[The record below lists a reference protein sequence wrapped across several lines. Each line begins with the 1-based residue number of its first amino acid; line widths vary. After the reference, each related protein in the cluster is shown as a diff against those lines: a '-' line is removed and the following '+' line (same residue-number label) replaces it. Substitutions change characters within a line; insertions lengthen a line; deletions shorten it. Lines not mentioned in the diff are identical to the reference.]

1 MSRRE
6 VTFFAVRGFDFLKQI
21 DTIGNG
27 SSGRLSRIIP
37 RLQREGYVEVRTRR
51 VGGTFPH
58 EKTLR
63 IKLSDIEDEYED
75 GDLDRVLDDRQ
86 YQTIERA
93 VEDLQSKFRQNNNW
107 QYYRSVFI
115 DVDPLPWIRDNKITN
130 DYLKSVDASG
140 QIVEITPVYNYYA
153 GQYQNTIATDDIDER
168 ILPSI
173 YDNEICRILQ
183 ERDNDSFLGSPLSLR
198 NARSKCGDLLPQT
211 PEDWADFSRQL
222 RDNPANRNMSAN
234 ITLFPQS
241 EVREILDLHK
251 KKNLYPMYVD
261 ITFPTA
267 PTGPFMKAIGQA
279 KLSTTLFNQLMS
291 NRNKGPFVAVGKS
304 NTLVEVGGEEGVV
317 PQRID
322 INNRRP
328 RLYDRS
334 VTVEVQDIERIVLD
348 MVEQARSGDIEAA
361 GDIDFM
367 SLRGSERNLNQE
379 RGGCM
384 SLLDRVYLKAVTDR
398 IESIKERADKP
409 DLLDRAFGNNTIHP
423 KRITTNA
430 AQDLKEQFGQE
441 VIAYSVEKSGRMGLL
456 STHIFPNSDDLG
468 VLKFIDTQVKYDEEY
483 EYEVFAHVLTTSE
496 SGIIYVDPSRRR
508 RTHDIRTRSRKKLAV
523 VKVPIASE
531 SLTGPNNGGSFP
543 TIKILDRP
551 PIAPNFTFIPY
562 KGVKNKMLIKLE
574 RQTDELTGQRAVP
587 YISILSGD
595 RQRFQDRETYQ
606 RLENFDLP
614 DGHVEFKAE
623 GEDTVAVQI
632 FRTTEAPE
640 FTLDPEER
648 TITRLKQEAYFNF
661 SDNLYETVTAEE
673 GMAFTDTL
681 LPNTKYYYTF
691 RSVDINGNFSN
702 PTAIMQVEIIETE
715 GVTYPL
721 IKEYVPQ
728 RTEPDKQDSRK
739 LARFLQIRPSYLVSE
754 PLPSRIDDA
763 LVVGEGVA
771 DTTFGKHYKIRI
783 TSLDTGRQFD
793 LNCKFDK
800 IVITEEE

>member
-6 VTFFAVRGFDFLKQI
+6 ITFFAVRGFDFLKEI
-21 DTIGNG
+21 DTLGD
-27 SSGRLSRIIP
+27 GRFGRKV
-37 RLQREGYVEVRTRR
+37 RQLQRDGYIEVITSAA
-51 VGGTFPH
+51 GGTFPMR
-58 EKTLR
+58 KTLR
-63 IKLSDIEDEYED
+63 FNMGAIEDEADED
-75 GDLDRVLDDRQ
+75 VYIDDRDFDR
-86 YQTIERA
+86 IEGVIRR
-93 VEDLQSKFRQNNNW
+93 LQSKFRENNTW
-107 QYYRSVFI
+107 QSYRSVYI
-115 DVDPLPWIRDNKITN
+115 DMDPLPWIRDEKITN

-140 QIVEITPVYNYYA
+140 QVVEITPVYNYYA
-153 GQYQNTIATDDIDER
+153 GTYQQVIATPLIDER
-168 ILPSI
+168 LLPSI

-183 ERDNDSFLGSPLSLR
+183 ERDNDSFLGSPLSLQ

-211 PEDWADFSRQL
+211 PEDWADFGRQL
-222 RDNPANRNMSAN
+222 GENPANRNMSAN

-267 PTGPFMKAIGQA
+267 PTGPFMKAVGQA
-279 KLSTTLFNQLMS
+279 KLSTTLFNELMS

-304 NTLVEVGGEEGVV
+304 NTLVQVDEESIENR
-317 PQRID
+317 RID
-322 INNRRP
+322 INVSRP
-328 RLYDRS
+328 GSYNQS
-334 VTVEVQDIERIVLD
+334 VTVEVQDIESIVVD

-398 IESIKERADKP
+398 IDSIKERSEKP
-409 DLLDRAFGNNTIHP
+409 DLLDRAFVNSPINASNLTS
-423 KRITTNA
+423 NA
-430 AQDLKEQFGQE
+430 AQNLREEFGQE
-441 VIAYSVEKSGRMGLL
+441 VIAYSVEKSTERMGLL

-468 VLKFIDTQVKYDEEY
+468 VLKFVDTQVKYDEQY
-483 EYEVFAHVLTTSE
+483 QYEVFAHVLTTSE
-496 SGIIYVDPSRRR
+496 SGMIYLNPRRSN
-508 RTHDIRTRSRKKLAV
+508 THEIKTASRKKLAL

-531 SLTGPNNGGSFP
+531 SLTGPNVGGAFP
-543 TIKILDRP
+543 VVKLLDRP

-574 RQTDELTGQRAVP
+574 RQTDELTGQRTVP
-587 YISILSGD
+587 YIPILSGD
-595 RQRFQDRETYQ
+595 TERFEERATYQ
-606 RLENFDLP
+606 RIENFDLP
-614 DGHVEFKAE
+614 QGHVEFKAE

-632 FRTTEAPE
+632 FRTTEEPE
-640 FTLDPEER
+640 YTIDPEEG
-648 TITRLKQEAYFNF
+648 TITDVKRQAYLNF
-661 SDNLYETVTAEE
+661 SDNLYREVTAEE

-702 PTAIMQVEIIETE
+702 PTAIMQVEIVETE

-728 RTEPDKQDSRK
+728 RTEPDKQDSRQ
-739 LARFLQIRPSYLVSE
+739 LARFLQIKPSYLMSE
-754 PLPSRIDDA
+754 PLPNDDDI
-763 LVVGEGVA
+763 LVVGDQID
-771 DTTFGKHYKIRI
+771 DTTFSKHYKIRI

-793 LNCKFDK
+793 VNCKFDK
-800 IVITEEE
+800 IVLTEEE

>member
-6 VTFFAVRGFDFLKQI
+6 VTFFAVYGFDFLKEI
-21 DTIGNG
+21 DELGY
-27 SSGRLSRIIP
+27 RKLARILP
-37 RLQREGYVEVRTRR
+37 RLQRDGYVQVITQRAR
-51 VGGTFPH
+51 GTFPYR
-58 EKTLR
+58 KNLR
-63 IKLSDIEDEYED
+63 FNMREIEDEGDED
-75 GDLDRVLDDRQ
+75 NYMEDRD
-86 YQTIERA
+86 YQTIER
-93 VEDLQSKFRQNNNW
+93 VIRNLQQKFRQNNNW
-107 QYYRSVFI
+107 QTYRSVFI
-115 DVDPLPWIRDNKITN
+115 DVDPLPWIRDNNITN

-153 GQYQNTIATDDIDER
+153 GQYQNIIATPLIDER
-168 ILPSI
+168 LLPSI

-183 ERDNDSFLGSPLSLR
+183 ERDNDSFLGSPLSLQ

-211 PEDWADFSRQL
+211 PEDWADFGRQL
-222 RDNPANRNMSAN
+222 GENPAGRIPSAN

-291 NRNKGPFVAVGKS
+291 NRNKGPFVAVGRS
-304 NTLVEVGGEEGVV
+304 NTLVYSGEEEGVV
-317 PQRID
+317 PQGIH
-322 INNRRP
+322 INGRRP
-328 RLYDRS
+328 RDYDRS

-409 DLLDRAFGNNTIHP
+409 DLLDRAFGDNILNAR
-423 KRITTNA
+423 RITTNA
-430 AQDLKEQFGQE
+430 AQDLKDSFGQE

-496 SGIIYVDPSRRR
+496 AGKIYLSPRGSNTV
-508 RTHDIRTRSRKKLAV
+508 TIKTASRKKLAL

-574 RQTDELTGQRAVP
+574 RQTDELTGQRTVP
-587 YISILSGD
+587 YIAILSGD
-595 RQRFQDRETYQ
+595 AERFRERARYQ

-614 DGHVEFKAE
+614 SGHVEFKAE

-632 FRTTEAPE
+632 FRTTEEPE
-640 FTLDPEER
+640 YTLSPEDISVTSIKR
-648 TITRLKQEAYFNF
+648 EAYLNF
-661 SDNLYETVTAEE
+661 ADNLYETVTAEE

-754 PLPSRIDDA
+754 PLPSRRDDT
-763 LVVGEGVA
+763 LVVGEGVS